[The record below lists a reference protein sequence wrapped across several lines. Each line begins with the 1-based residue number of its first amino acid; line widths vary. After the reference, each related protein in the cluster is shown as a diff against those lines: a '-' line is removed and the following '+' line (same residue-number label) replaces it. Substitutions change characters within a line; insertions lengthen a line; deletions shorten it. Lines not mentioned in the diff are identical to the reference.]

1 VASPQSWWARLDAV
15 GRWLENT
22 LLLLFFLT
30 ILVLSTAQIALRNG
44 FSAGLPW
51 ADPLVRL
58 LVLWLAVVGAIAA
71 SRDHKHI
78 AIEILA
84 RSLPPLGRRLVAAFV
99 NLFASAVAG
108 AFAWHAWRFVQDSKS
123 YGDMLLG
130 SWPAWLLQLILP
142 IGFAVIAYRYLI
154 RALEAIGARD

>member
-22 LLLLFFLT
+22 LLVLFFGA

-44 FSAGLPW
+44 FAAGLPW

-71 SRDHKHI
+71 SRDRKHI
-78 AIEILA
+78 AIEIVT
-84 RSLPPLGRRLVAAFV
+84 RSLPSLGRRLVTAFV
-99 NLFASAVAG
+99 NLFTSAVTAY
-108 AFAWHAWRFVQDSKS
+108 FAWQAWRFVQDSKS
-123 YGDMLLG
+123 FGDVLFG
-130 SWPAWLLQLILP
+130 TWPAWVLQLVLP
-142 IGFAVIAYRYLI
+142 VGFALIAYRYLV
-154 RALEAIGARD
+154 RALESLGAQD